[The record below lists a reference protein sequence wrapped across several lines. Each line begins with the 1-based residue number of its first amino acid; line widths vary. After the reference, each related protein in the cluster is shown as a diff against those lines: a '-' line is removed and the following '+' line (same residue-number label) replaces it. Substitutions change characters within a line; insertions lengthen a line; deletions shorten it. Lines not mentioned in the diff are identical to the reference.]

1 MSASFLTLTSIPSI
15 TSFSTVASHP
25 FLAARW
31 SAVHPSFCRALTS
44 APSSTSLS
52 TVAVCPFIAAFVSAV
67 LPPAPGAS
75 SSTSEV
81 LASTIAPSSASLAT
95 VSVWPLRAA
104 SWRGAQPYLST
115 ALTSA
120 PSETSFAAASL
131 LPVRAAAWRAV
142 ASPSSGYLKFTS
154 APPVTALSSPSTS
167 PDLAAVHSCFCTM
180 AVSMS
185 PSAPIPE
192 ASPRGSNE
200 SPVLMLTAVLLPS
213 ASTRR
218 LFWARW
224 REDREG
230 AGRPTRWES
239 WVMGQ
244 VREIEVA
251 PCPRP
256 RFPATREAGSTM
268 KAVPEP

>member
-1 MSASFLTLTSIPSI
+1 MSASFLTLTSIPSF

-25 FLAARW
+25 FFAARW
-31 SAVHPSFCRALTS
+31 RAVHPSFCRALTS
-44 APSSTSLS
+44 APRTTSFS
-52 TVAVCPFIAAFVSAV
+52 TVAVCPFMAALVSAV

-81 LASTIAPSSASLAT
+81 LASIIAPSSASLAT

-120 PSETSFAAASL
+120 PRETSLAAASL

-154 APPVTALSSPSTS
+154 APPVTALSSPSRS
-167 PDLAAVHSCFCTM
+167 PDLAAVHSCFWTM

-185 PSAPIPE
+185 PSDPMPE
-192 ASPRGSNE
+192 ARPRGSKE
-200 SPVLMLTAVLLPS
+200 SACMLTAVLLL
-213 ASTRR
+213 R
-218 LFWARW
+218 
-224 REDREG
+224 
-230 AGRPTRWES
+230 
-239 WVMGQ
+239 
-244 VREIEVA
+244 
-251 PCPRP
+251 
-256 RFPATREAGSTM
+256 AT
-268 KAVPEP
+268 